1 MPAAAREP
9 LIKIHPIKKTCPS
22 RRILLVVSSL
32 SAGGAERVIS
42 EMANW
47 WAVHDREV
55 AVLTLENVYADHYRL
70 HPRVRRITIDW
81 QLPRTRL
88 HIPAQYIKHQIML
101 RGAVLGYTPDV
112 MISFIDRTNIRM
124 LFALAGTG
132 IPIII
137 SERTDPRHHRI
148 GLCWSLVRRL
158 IYPFSDAL
166 VVQTDSVASWASRIV
181 QGRKIRV
188 IPNFVRPT
196 PEPENIAEEA
206 QRFESFVLTV
216 GRLGKEKG
224 YDLLIRA
231 FAMAK
236 AAQAGW
242 RLVILGEGPER
253 SNLERLAGN
262 LGIGDAVL
270 MPGIVQEPTEW
281 MRQAAFFVLPSRY
294 EGFPNA
300 LLEAMACG
308 CAVIAADC
316 PSGPAEI
323 IRHNV
328 DGLLVPSED
337 VGALADAMGRL
348 IKDEDLRFR
357 LGQQAL
363 AVRSLFS
370 QAQIMAQ
377 WENLIEDVCLSR
389 K

>member
-1 MPAAAREP
+1 
-9 LIKIHPIKKTCPS
+9 
-22 RRILLVVSSL
+22 VVSSL